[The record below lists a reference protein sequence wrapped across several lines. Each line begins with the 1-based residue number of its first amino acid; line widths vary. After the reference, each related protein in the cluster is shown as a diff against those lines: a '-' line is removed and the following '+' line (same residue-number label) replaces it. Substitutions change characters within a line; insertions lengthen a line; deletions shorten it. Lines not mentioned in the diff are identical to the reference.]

1 MVKAAAVPVL
11 LAQGIALLREREYEE
26 ARRVLDEFCAAHP
39 QSVEGRFYSGLC
51 LANLAEDEKAVEQL
65 ELALAGLL
73 PAAQRNQALG
83 VLGFLFGR
91 SGQMRE
97 SRYYFEQLLAA
108 EPESVT
114 ARSGLGYACF
124 AMGEVDRAIEL
135 FAAGLARDE
144 KNASLRNAL
153 GYAYIEGKRDYARGL
168 AECEAALALDR
179 ANGAIYDSLA
189 WGWHHRGD
197 SAKAREFITRARQLL
212 PRHEQIEEH
221 YRVITGVESAPALA
235 QHG

>member
-1 MVKAAAVPVL
+1 MVKPAAVPVPL
-11 LAQGIALLREREYEE
+11 LQGIALLREREYEE
-26 ARRVLDEFCAAHP
+26 ARLVLEEFSAAHP
-39 QSVEGRFYSGLC
+39 HSAEGRFYTGLC

-91 SGQMRE
+91 RGQLQE
-97 SRYYFEQLLAA
+97 SQYYFEQLLAA

-124 AMGEVDRAIEL
+124 ALGETDRAIGL
-135 FAAGLARDE
+135 FAEGLARDG

-153 GYAYIEGKRDYARGL
+153 GYAYIEGKKDYDRGL

-189 WGWHHRGD
+189 WAWHHKGD
-197 SAKAREFITRARQLL
+197 AAKARGLIARARQLL
-212 PRHEQIEEH
+212 PRHELIEEH
-221 YRVITGVESAPALA
+221 YRAITAAAEKGNEKK
-235 QHG
+235 